1 MFNRRRNLG
10 SIRFCEGIV
19 LSKEKN
25 VGFVGFSY
33 PRSASWV
40 CFRYADS
47 MSNTIVL
54 VRFVWVWWVMIV
66 RTTNGFQYREHF

>member
-1 MFNRRRNLG
+1 M
-10 SIRFCEGIV
+10 
-19 LSKEKN
+19 
-25 VGFVGFSY
+25 
-33 PRSASWV
+33 